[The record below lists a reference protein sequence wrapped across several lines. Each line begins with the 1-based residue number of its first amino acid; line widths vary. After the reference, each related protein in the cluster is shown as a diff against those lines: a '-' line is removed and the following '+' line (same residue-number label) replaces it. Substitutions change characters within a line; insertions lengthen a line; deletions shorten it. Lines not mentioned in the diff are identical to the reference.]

1 MRLAQSAPEGFDEAM
16 VGGFNTNI
24 RYRGHI
30 FHVQTE
36 DGGKESPSIITLLYR
51 GGAILFSKKT
61 SYADQVDDAD
71 RESIVRQLMEAQHSA
86 MVQALK
92 AGKPTTS
99 SGWSPPDARHESGRA
114 RLAAQRGVRR
124 GPDHAP
130 LARRSD
136 RRASRE
142 SR

>member
-1 MRLAQSAPEGFDEAM
+1 M

-24 RYRGHI
+24 RYQGQI

-36 DGGKESPSIITLLYR
+36 DGGKDSPSIITLLYR

-61 SYADQVDDAD
+61 SYVDQLQDAD

-92 AGKPTTS
+92 SGKVDDKLGLVS
-99 SGWSPPDARHESGRA
+99 ADAQTNPGVVAARA
-114 RLAAQRGVRR
+114 AEFGADLISRRSLDEVIVAHLAAR
-124 GPDHAP
+124 
-130 LARRSD
+130 
-136 RRASRE
+136 
-142 SR
+142 

>member
-1 MRLAQSAPEGFDEAM
+1 M

-36 DGGKESPSIITLLYR
+36 DGGKESPSIITLLYS

-61 SYADQVDDAD
+61 SYADQAGDPD

-92 AGKPTTS
+92 SGKLDDKCGLVS
-99 SGWSPPDARHESGRA
+99 PDAVTTPSAGTASPAAEFGAGVVTRRTLDEVI
-114 RLAAQRGVRR
+114 LA
-124 GPDHAP
+124 H
-130 LARRSD
+130 L
-136 RRASRE
+136 ASR
-142 SR
+142 

>member
-1 MRLAQSAPEGFDEAM
+1 M

-24 RYRGHI
+24 RYRGQI

-36 DGGKESPSIITLLYR
+36 DGGKDSPSIITLLYR

-61 SYADQVDDAD
+61 SYVDQLDDAD

-92 AGKPTTS
+92 SGKV
-99 SGWSPPDARHESGRA
+99 DAKLGLVSADAQTNPGTFSLRA
-114 RLAAQRGVRR
+114 AEFGADLISRRSLDEVIVAHLAAR
-124 GPDHAP
+124 
-130 LARRSD
+130 
-136 RRASRE
+136 
-142 SR
+142 

>member
-1 MRLAQSAPEGFDEAM
+1 M

-36 DGGKESPSIITLLYR
+36 DGGRESPSIITLLYQ

-61 SYADQVDDAD
+61 SYADQLHDAD
-71 RESIVRQLMEAQHSA
+71 RESAVRQLMEAQHSA

-92 AGKPTTS
+92 AGKLDDKLGVVSADGQTNPS
-99 SGWSPPDARHESGRA
+99 AGVSVPAVEFGSGVLTRRTLDEVILAH
-114 RLAAQRGVRR
+114 LAAR
-124 GPDHAP
+124 
-130 LARRSD
+130 
-136 RRASRE
+136 
-142 SR
+142 

>member
-1 MRLAQSAPEGFDEAM
+1 M

-36 DGGKESPSIITLLYR
+36 DGGKESPSIITLLYS

-61 SYADQVDDAD
+61 SYGNQVSAGD
-71 RESIVRQLMEAQHSA
+71 REVVVRQLMEQQHSA

-92 AGKPTTS
+92 SGKLDDKLGLVS
-99 SGWSPPDARHESGRA
+99 PDAVTNPSAGTATPAAEFGAGVITRRTLDEVV
-114 RLAAQRGVRR
+114 LA
-124 GPDHAP
+124 H
-130 LARRSD
+130 L
-136 RRASRE
+136 ASR
-142 SR
+142 

>member
-1 MRLAQSAPEGFDEAM
+1 M

-24 RYRGHI
+24 RYRGQI

-61 SYADQVDDAD
+61 SYADQLDDAD
-71 RESIVRQLMEAQHSA
+71 REAVVRQLMEAQHSA

-92 AGKPTTS
+92 SGKADDKIGIVS
-99 SGWSPPDARHESGRA
+99 ADAQTNPAALATRAAEFGAESIT
-114 RLAAQRGVRR
+114 
-124 GPDHAP
+124 
-130 LARRSD
+130 RRSLD
-136 RRASRE
+136 EVIIAHLAGG
-142 SR
+142 

>member
-1 MRLAQSAPEGFDEAM
+1 M

-36 DGGKESPSIITLLYR
+36 DGGKESPSIITLLYS

-61 SYADQVDDAD
+61 SYANQVGAAD
-71 RESIVRQLMEAQHSA
+71 REVVVRQLMEAQHSA

-92 AGKPTTS
+92 SGKLDDKLGLVS
-99 SGWSPPDARHESGRA
+99 PDAVTNPSAGTA
-114 RLAAQRGVRR
+114 SPAAEFGAGVIT
-124 GPDHAP
+124 
-130 LARRSD
+130 RRSLD
-136 RRASRE
+136 EVVLAHLANR
-142 SR
+142 

>member
-1 MRLAQSAPEGFDEAM
+1 M

-24 RYRGHI
+24 RYRGRI

-36 DGGKESPSIITLLYR
+36 DGGKESPSIITLLYQ

-71 RESIVRQLMEAQHSA
+71 REAAVRQLMEAQHSA

-92 AGKPTTS
+92 SGKLDEKLGIVSADALTNPSAGVS
-99 SGWSPPDARHESGRA
+99 ISAAEFGADAIS
-114 RLAAQRGVRR
+114 
-124 GPDHAP
+124 
-130 LARRSD
+130 RRSLD
-136 RRASRE
+136 EVILAHLAGR
-142 SR
+142 

>member
-1 MRLAQSAPEGFDEAM
+1 M

-36 DGGKESPSIITLLYR
+36 DGGKESPSIITLLYS

-61 SYADQVDDAD
+61 SYANQVTNAD
-71 RESIVRQLMEAQHSA
+71 REVVVRQLMEAQHSA

-92 AGKPTTS
+92 SGKLDDKLGLVS
-99 SGWSPPDARHESGRA
+99 PDAVTNPSAGTA
-114 RLAAQRGVRR
+114 SPAAEFGAGVIT
-124 GPDHAP
+124 
-130 LARRSD
+130 RRSLD
-136 RRASRE
+136 EVVLAHLANR
-142 SR
+142 

>member
-1 MRLAQSAPEGFDEAM
+1 M

-36 DGGKESPSIITLLYR
+36 DGGKESPSIITLLYS

-61 SYADQVDDAD
+61 SYADQAGDAD
-71 RESIVRQLMEAQHSA
+71 RESIVRQLMEAQHSS

-92 AGKPTTS
+92 AGKLDDKLGLVSPDAVTNPSAGTS
-99 SGWSPPDARHESGRA
+99 SPASEFGAGVVTRRTLDEVI
-114 RLAAQRGVRR
+114 LA
-124 GPDHAP
+124 H
-130 LARRSD
+130 L
-136 RRASRE
+136 ASR
-142 SR
+142 

>member
-1 MRLAQSAPEGFDEAM
+1 M

-36 DGGKESPSIITLLYR
+36 DGGKESPSIITLLYS

-61 SYADQVDDAD
+61 SYADQVGAED
-71 RESIVRQLMEAQHSA
+71 RETAVRALMEEQHSS

-92 AGKPTTS
+92 SGKLDDKLGLVS
-99 SGWSPPDARHESGRA
+99 PDAVTNPSAGMASPAADFGAGVITRRTLDEVI
-114 RLAAQRGVRR
+114 LA
-124 GPDHAP
+124 H
-130 LARRSD
+130 L
-136 RRASRE
+136 ASR
-142 SR
+142 

>member
-1 MRLAQSAPEGFDEAM
+1 M

-36 DGGKESPSIITLLYR
+36 DGGKESPSIITLLYS

-61 SYADQVDDAD
+61 SYANQVGTGDA
-71 RESIVRQLMEAQHSA
+71 EAIVRQLMEAQHSA

-92 AGKPTTS
+92 AGKLDDKLGLVS
-99 SGWSPPDARHESGRA
+99 PDAVTNPSAGTA
-114 RLAAQRGVRR
+114 TQAADFGAGVITRR
-124 GPDHAP
+124 TLDEVILSH
-130 LARRSD
+130 LN
-136 RRASRE
+136 SR
-142 SR
+142 

>member
-1 MRLAQSAPEGFDEAM
+1 M

-36 DGGKESPSIITLLYR
+36 DGGKESPSIITLLYS

-61 SYADQVDDAD
+61 SYADQAGSAD
-71 RESIVRQLMEAQHSA
+71 RETIVRQLMEAQHSA

-92 AGKPTTS
+92 TGKADDKLGLVS
-99 SGWSPPDARHESGRA
+99 SDAQTNPGA
-114 RLAAQRGVRR
+114 RLPRSAEFGADVIS
-124 GPDHAP
+124 
-130 LARRSD
+130 RRSLD
-136 RRASRE
+136 EVIVAHLASR
-142 SR
+142 

>member
-1 MRLAQSAPEGFDEAM
+1 M

-36 DGGKESPSIITLLYR
+36 DGGKESPSIITLLYS

-61 SYADQVDDAD
+61 SYADQANDAD
-71 RESIVRQLMEAQHSA
+71 RESIVRQLMEAQHSS

-92 AGKPTTS
+92 AGKLDDKLGLVS
-99 SGWSPPDARHESGRA
+99 PDAVTNPSAGMSSPAAEFGAGVITRRTLDEVI
-114 RLAAQRGVRR
+114 LA
-124 GPDHAP
+124 H
-130 LARRSD
+130 LANR
-136 RRASRE
+136 
-142 SR
+142 

>member
-1 MRLAQSAPEGFDEAM
+1 M

-36 DGGKESPSIITLLYR
+36 DGGKESPSIITLLYS

-61 SYADQVDDAD
+61 SYANQVGSDDSETA
-71 RESIVRQLMEAQHSA
+71 VRQLMEAQHSA

-92 AGKPTTS
+92 SGKLDDKVGLVS
-99 SGWSPPDARHESGRA
+99 PDAVTNPSAGTATPAAEFGAGVITRRTLDEVI
-114 RLAAQRGVRR
+114 LA
-124 GPDHAP
+124 H
-130 LARRSD
+130 LN
-136 RRASRE
+136 SR
-142 SR
+142 

>member
-1 MRLAQSAPEGFDEAM
+1 M

-36 DGGKESPSIITLLYR
+36 DGGKESPSIITLLYS

-61 SYADQVDDAD
+61 SCANQVTNAD
-71 RESIVRQLMEAQHSA
+71 REVVVRQLMEAQHSA

-92 AGKPTTS
+92 SGKLDDKLGLVS
-99 SGWSPPDARHESGRA
+99 PDAVTNPSAGTA
-114 RLAAQRGVRR
+114 SPAAEFGAGVIT
-124 GPDHAP
+124 
-130 LARRSD
+130 RRSLD
-136 RRASRE
+136 EVVLAHLANR
-142 SR
+142 